1 LMRAF
6 CPCTG
11 FRSVESEGPVDP
23 EMAAVS
29 RNHPMRPLRAAA
41 VFGRCSTPIPGLLF
55 YPPAKVEFMQEK
67 EATTVSIGALAVVA
81 TYLTETAV
89 LVPTWVTFIG
99 WTSFYAVGAGTTG
112 FVRSAIANLGG
123 VVIGA
128 ITLVAM
134 HLGADSAVVIALAVG
149 VGSAMAVQA
158 SKVSV
163 LGALPAI
170 FFGFSGTVGTVAVTG
185 KSILTTTIDSPVL
198 VAATALLLGN
208 VFGIASHWLAEVLG
222 ASKDV
227 RGG

>member
-1 LMRAF
+1 
-6 CPCTG
+6 
-11 FRSVESEGPVDP
+11 
-23 EMAAVS
+23 
-29 RNHPMRPLRAAA
+29 
-41 VFGRCSTPIPGLLF
+41 
-55 YPPAKVEFMQEK
+55 MQAK

-112 FVRSAIANLGG
+112 FVRSTLANLGG
-123 VVIGA
+123 VVIGS

-134 HLGADSAVVIALAVG
+134 HMGANSALVIALAVG
-149 VGSAMAVQA
+149 LGSALAVQA

-170 FFGFSGTVGTVAVTG
+170 FFGFSCTVGTVAVTG
-185 KSILTTTIDSPVL
+185 KSILTMTIDSPAL

-208 VFGIASHWLAEVLG
+208 LFGVASQRLAEALG
-222 ASKDV
+222 APEDV
-227 RGG
+227 RRG

>member
-1 LMRAF
+1 
-6 CPCTG
+6 
-11 FRSVESEGPVDP
+11 
-23 EMAAVS
+23 
-29 RNHPMRPLRAAA
+29 
-41 VFGRCSTPIPGLLF
+41 
-55 YPPAKVEFMQEK
+55 MQDK
-67 EATTVSIGALAVVA
+67 EATTVSIGALAAIA

-99 WTSFYAVGAGTTG
+99 WTSFFAVGAGPAG
-112 FVRSAIANLGG
+112 FMRSVLANLGG
-123 VVIGA
+123 VVIGS

-134 HLGADSAVVIALAVG
+134 HLGANSALLIALAVG

-170 FFGFSGTVGTVAVTG
+170 FFGFSCTVGTVAVTG
-185 KSILTTTIDSPVL
+185 KSIFTMTTDSPVL

-208 VFGIASHWLAEVLG
+208 VFGIASQWLAEVLG
-222 ASKDV
+222 ASRNV